1 MKKSICVIKLMS
13 NNNLRKALSEAL
25 KEQGFQCIGY
35 EAKFKRN
42 NKLLLDM

>member
-13 NNNLRKALSEAL
+13 NNNLREALREAL
-25 KEQGFQCIGY
+25 KEQGFQCGY